1 MRVVLDS
8 ARDDVPRG
16 SRRGGFFSSVER
28 AMKQVFLIAAH
39 KDVEQL
45 NALVRQLC
53 DPDFVVYVHLDRKS
67 AIDPAD
73 LHPAARLVTPRVDV
87 RWGGF
92 SQVEATLASLRQ
104 ILREQPEFGKVVF
117 LSAQDFP
124 LLPNKLLKR
133 ELARVEGRELIETA
147 PLGPDGWNVAFRYQ
161 FFHREGGG
169 RLARLACGC
178 ANRLLRLAGRRRSL
192 PDGLA
197 AHGGSCW
204 WALSR
209 GCLAELLRL
218 ADAHPRF
225 LRFCRTVQCP
235 DELFFQTLIMHS
247 PYARRVLSDNYRY
260 VQWPEQGAR
269 NPKVLEGADF
279 ERIRASNAHFC
290 RKLDSQ
296 ASAGLVR
303 RLVEWKDSRAA

>member
-1 MRVVLDS
+1 
-8 ARDDVPRG
+8 
-16 SRRGGFFSSVER
+16 
-28 AMKQVFLIAAH
+28 MKQVFLIAAH

-45 NALVRQLC
+45 NALVKQLN

-73 LHPAARLVTPRVDV
+73 LHPAARLVEPRVDV

-92 SQVEATLASLRQ
+92 SQVQATLTSLRQ
-104 ILREQPEFGKVVF
+104 ILLEQPAFDKVIF

-124 LLPNKLLKR
+124 LLPNALLKR
-133 ELARVEGRELIETA
+133 ELARVRERELIETT
-147 PLGPDGWNVAFRYQ
+147 PIGPDGWNVAYRYQ
-161 FFHREGGG
+161 LFHRVGGSVPE
-169 RLARLACGC
+169 RLACGA
-178 ANRLLRLAGRRRSL
+178 ANALLRLTGRRRRL

-197 AHGGSCW
+197 PHGGSSW

-209 GCLAELLRL
+209 GCVAEVLRL

-225 LRFCRTVQCP
+225 LRLCRTVQCP
-235 DELFFQTLIMHS
+235 DELFFQTLVMHS
-247 PYARRVLSDNYRY
+247 SYAPRVLSDNYRY

-269 NPKVLEGADF
+269 NPKVLDGADF

-296 ASAGLVR
+296 ASAALMQ
-303 RLVEWKDSRAA
+303 RLVAWKDARAA